1 MRGGFFQPCTHY
13 SDATTIF
20 SPHGSVMDAGMIGSG
35 RAETDGAS
43 VRGGARGAPSFN
55 GQRNYPYIYL
65 Q

>member
-1 MRGGFFQPCTHY
+1 
-13 SDATTIF
+13 
-20 SPHGSVMDAGMIGSG
+20 MDSGMIGSG